1 MNDGTHTS
9 TPVSRRRSATPCQVA
24 GPTEGLCIN
33 STTVLGSSAGLTRG
47 DGSSADQHRIDGESS
62 HHHPELFDGPAA
74 DTLRLVRGVVSS
86 ISLATRDGGLAR
98 ARPDGTSRQRRRRS
112 GSSTTGEEPLRHV
125 VLDEHLRQQDEEQ
138 DLPGPANS
146 RTLTANTLL
155 FRDRRA
161 LPEWTLIP
169 ALFFGPSEAPPH
181 VVD

>member
-1 MNDGTHTS
+1 MGLPELALTEHLDS
-9 TPVSRRRSATPCQVA
+9 VA
-24 GPTEGLCIN
+24 GA
-33 STTVLGSSAGLTRG
+33 AGL
-47 DGSSADQHRIDGESS
+47 
-62 HHHPELFDGPAA
+62 
-74 DTLRLVRGVVSS
+74 LRLV
-86 ISLATRDGGLAR
+86 
-98 ARPDGTSRQRRRRS
+98 
-112 GSSTTGEEPLRHV
+112 EEPLRHV

-181 VVD
+181 VVDNLTPRNSPR